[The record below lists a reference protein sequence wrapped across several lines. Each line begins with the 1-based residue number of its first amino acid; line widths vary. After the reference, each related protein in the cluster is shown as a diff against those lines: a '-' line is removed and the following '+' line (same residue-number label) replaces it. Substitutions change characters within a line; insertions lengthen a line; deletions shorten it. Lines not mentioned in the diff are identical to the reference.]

1 MPIMAGLLAILD
13 AYCAWHI
20 YSTGRPKWWFAVVF
34 AFPGIGAAAY
44 ILFEIVPGTRGGVQV
59 QREINKTMDGIAR
72 AMDPEKE
79 LRRRIAE
86 LEINPSIDN
95 KLALA
100 QECMMSSMPG
110 EAVKLYRACLT
121 GAFEKD
127 PNIRF
132 GLLTALVAAGEN
144 LDANVE
150 ADRMLAQHHGYK
162 SGEVKLFKARA
173 LEGQHAASAAEGA
186 YAEAVE
192 IFSGEEARSRYGMM
206 LTVQGQ
212 TERARLIF
220 EALLKNAER
229 LPPYYRDAQA
239 EWIKGAKRELAVVR
253 G

>member
-13 AYCAWHI
+13 AYCAWYI

-95 KLALA
+95 KL
-100 QECMMSSMPG
+100 
-110 EAVKLYRACLT
+110 V
-121 GAFEKD
+121 
-127 PNIRF
+127 
-132 GLLTALVAAGEN
+132 
-144 LDANVE
+144 
-150 ADRMLAQHHGYK
+150 
-162 SGEVKLFKARA
+162 
-173 LEGQHAASAAEGA
+173 LEGPYAASAAEAA